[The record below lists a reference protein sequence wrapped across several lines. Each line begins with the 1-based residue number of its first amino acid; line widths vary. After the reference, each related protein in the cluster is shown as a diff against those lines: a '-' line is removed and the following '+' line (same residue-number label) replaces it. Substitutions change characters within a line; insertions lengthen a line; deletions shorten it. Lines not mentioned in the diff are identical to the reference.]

1 MVLTIITNESSKLIL
16 HRDKKDESKRIEN
29 KNNIQNIN
37 IRKVLSLK
45 LMFSLD
51 NIILGLPNLYNSL

>member
-37 IRKVLSLK
+37 IRKVLSAKLK
-45 LMFSLD
+45 VFFR
-51 NIILGLPNLYNSL
+51 